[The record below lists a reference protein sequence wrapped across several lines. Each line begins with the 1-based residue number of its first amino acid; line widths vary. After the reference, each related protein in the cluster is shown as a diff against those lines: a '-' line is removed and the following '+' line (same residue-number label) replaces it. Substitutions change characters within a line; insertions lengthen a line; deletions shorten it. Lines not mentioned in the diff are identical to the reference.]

1 MIRALAERCEKWRF
15 WSSPAGTGLLRSK
28 WRIKWVWLSL
38 WPEDDYQGPAQTPQ
52 LLVLERKGLFACYVY
67 QPVENTA
74 LSENTKVSS
83 SCVAVCFLP
92 RRLEGICS
100 LTVDSELIDTLDIK
114 PTSCCLLH
122 IFFSPVISDQLYIF
136 KIAFHMLVL
145 WATME
150 ETVMATQVTQHLSLF
165 CSFLQFSSFIQTSGI
180 FSLIF
185 YWSKALRNPTM
196 SITNN

>member
-92 RRLEGICS
+92 RRLEGMCS

-114 PTSCCLLH
+114 PTSCCFLH
-122 IFFSPVISDQLYIF
+122 IFFSSNLRPALYIQNS
-136 KIAFHMLVL
+136 ISYACPVGNNGRDCNGHSGNS
-145 WATME
+145 AS
-150 ETVMATQVTQHLSLF
+150 VT
-165 CSFLQFSSFIQTSGI
+165 FLQFSSVSF
-180 FSLIF
+180 F
-185 YWSKALRNPTM
+185 YPNVWHF
-196 SITNN
+196 